1 MTTSTTTTKCIAC
14 SLGGCDHKGQCA
26 MLIRVHNDGFI
37 EGDGPAVKIC
47 DLSWKQC
54 ACHG

>member
-1 MTTSTTTTKCIAC
+1 
-14 SLGGCDHKGQCA
+14 